1 MEWHRFRKH
10 GSPSWG
16 WRQDRFH
23 SLKLVLRV
31 DPTSTTLIDLL
42 NGGLMGNPSLMQ
54 MTGGSSVTTEVVI
67 ILATNSGHNLLE
79 TSQLVL
85 EVFNRIM
92 ENIQGGGLLSNYLP
106 KIMGLKR
113 DLSISQI
120 DIQSRLR
127 TLDFS
132 CLNIHQRRSII
143 SRFDHLSNEATS
155 VG

>member
-10 GSPSWG
+10 GSPNWG
-16 WRQDRFH
+16 WRRDRFY
-23 SLKLVLRV
+23 SLKLVFRV

-42 NGGLMGNPSLMQ
+42 NGGLMGNPSLVQ
-54 MTGGSSVTTEVVI
+54 MTRGSFGTTEVVI
-67 ILATNSGHNLLE
+67 VLATNSGHNLLE
-79 TSQLVL
+79 AGQLVL
-85 EVFNRIM
+85 EVFDCIM
-92 ENIQGGGLLSNYLP
+92 ENIQGGSLLPNYLP

-120 DIQSRLR
+120 DIQTRLR

-132 CLNIHQRRSII
+132 CLNIHQRWSII